1 MEISSPLVQL
11 ALLESLKANEI
22 SDEIDLFLQYN
33 DKKAIKAMVK
43 EYGWDDKR
51 IKADL

>member
-22 SDEIDLFLQYN
+22 SDEILEPTDLS
-33 DKKAIKAMVK
+33 I
-43 EYGWDDKR
+43 
-51 IKADL
+51 